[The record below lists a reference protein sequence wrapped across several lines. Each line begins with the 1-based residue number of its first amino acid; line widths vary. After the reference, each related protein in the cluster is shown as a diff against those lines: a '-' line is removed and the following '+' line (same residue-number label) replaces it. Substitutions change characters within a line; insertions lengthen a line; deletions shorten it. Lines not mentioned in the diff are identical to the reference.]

1 MSLAAGVV
9 LATAGYGE
17 HINFWD
23 VSTGTSTRSVNF
35 GDSQV
40 NVLAVSPDKLHL
52 VAGGNPK
59 IRMFETSTNNPN
71 PVTEFE
77 GHTSNVTAVGF
88 QNNSRWVYSGSE
100 DGTIKIFDTR
110 SAGVQR
116 NYENKDKAGINSV
129 ALHPNQAQLISAD
142 QTGTVRVWDLIMDK
156 CVAQSK
162 PETDDIA
169 MRSVS
174 VASNGSMVAACNN
187 VGHCFLWQMES
198 QQTCATLGDHLPLAK
213 KIHDTYSLKCVISPD
228 RKLLA
233 TASADQT
240 VKIWRLP
247 DFTLDKILAKHQ
259 RWVHD
264 IAFSADSS
272 YLASASS
279 DGRARL
285 WQLSDGEMIRHYT
298 GHTKAIVAVAL
309 NDSSLD

>member
-1 MSLAAGVV
+1 MAAGVV
-9 LATAGYGE
+9 LATAGYGSQ
-17 HINFWD
+17 INFWD

-35 GDSQV
+35 PDSQV

-88 QNNSRWVYSGSE
+88 PNHSRWVYSGSE

-110 SAGVQR
+110 SAAVQR
-116 NYENKDKAGINSV
+116 NYENKDKVGITSV

-142 QTGTVRVWDLIMDK
+142 QNGTIRVWDLPADK
-156 CVAQSK
+156 CIAQSK

-187 VGHCFLWQMES
+187 VGHCFLWLMDDHQS
-198 QQTCATLGDHLPLAK
+198 CYSLGNQTPLAK
-213 KIHDTYSLKCVISPD
+213 KVHDTYSLKCLISPD

-233 TASADQT
+233 TASADHT
-240 VKIWRLP
+240 VKLWRLP
-247 DFTLDKILAKHQ
+247 DFTLDKILGEHQ

-272 YLASASS
+272 FLASASS

-285 WQLSDGEMIRHYT
+285 WQVSDGEMVHHYT